1 MTKQET
7 IVILAML
14 SAYYGEGKSDPEQ
27 MVAAWYVIL
36 KDYDFATA
44 QVAVVNF
51 AKTDYRDYATF
62 PSVGKIVQAIDA
74 ERMKRRAVFNAALA
88 EKPYEELDSRYQ
100 EIITE
105 DQYKWMLTK
114 SYDEL
119 FKQKDRILEGMMPKA
134 LPELESAYGRV

>member
-1 MTKQET
+1 MTVQET

-27 MVAAWYVIL
+27 MVPAWHVIL

-44 QVAVVNF
+44 QIAVVNF

-74 ERMKRRAVFNAALA
+74 ERLKRRAVFNAALS
-88 EKPYEELDSRYQ
+88 EKPYEELDNQYR
-100 EIITE
+100 EIVTE
-105 DQYKWMLTK
+105 EQYRWMVAQG
-114 SYDEL
+114 YDKLNE
-119 FKQKDRILEGMMPKA
+119 QKERILEGMMPKA